1 MYGQNISYTLVP
13 CSLINTGLMQ
23 KADVSPVEQY
33 VIDRVREMRIE
44 RGISQRD
51 LAYQLDISS
60 GFIGD
65 VETVKSRAKYNINQ
79 LNEIAKIFKCSI
91 KDFLPDEPI

>member
-1 MYGQNISYTLVP
+1 MLRAEI
-13 CSLINTGLMQ
+13 
-23 KADVSPVEQY
+23 SPVEQF
-33 VIDRVREMRIE
+33 VIDKVREMRIE
-44 RGISQRD
+44 RDISQRD

-91 KDFLPDEPI
+91 KDFFPDEPI